1 MRQGTNCTNFQT
13 IFERFAL
20 SMTSTPSP
28 WPRPSEA
35 VRELMRK
42 GAELAQ
48 ALPPEWIERL
58 NQALFSTPEDA
69 KLLED
74 PVILA
79 ACRRANRAEL
89 LHWANANLQ
98 RPGEPV
104 EPYVSADMV
113 DTARE
118 LARRGLSEL
127 LMNVARSTQNAAWDL
142 WMKMAFSLTQDPAVL
157 AEFLEVSS
165 RSISTFIDSNMR
177 VVTQI
182 ILEEKSAQAH
192 DDPIDKRSLVS
203 RLLDGRDVDAEQFG
217 RRLGYSLAQ
226 RHHACLVWS
235 ETPDAEIRP
244 LEDMA
249 RALAQ
254 LTGTVAPLIVFAG
267 PATLWA
273 WCNAAKPLDLNLL
286 QGVARQFPKI
296 RAAIGSAGAGMNGFR
311 RTHLEALTTQRL
323 MGRLAG
329 SPAVATI
336 DQVRMVSLMTQDAR
350 AARQFVLSTL
360 GRLATE
366 PTVLQHSLHAF
377 LANGCNIT
385 QTAEV
390 LGTHRNTLLRR
401 LERAQDLL
409 PVPLA
414 DHRIQIAAALELV
427 IWSTPLDGDEQ

>member
-1 MRQGTNCTNFQT
+1 
-13 IFERFAL
+13 
-20 SMTSTPSP
+20 MTSAPSP
-28 WPRPSEA
+28 WTRPSEA

-48 ALPPEWIERL
+48 ALPPEWVERL
-58 NQALFSTPEDA
+58 NQSLFSSPEDA
-69 KLLED
+69 RLLED

-142 WMKMAFSLTQDPAVL
+142 WMKMAFSLTQDPVVL
-157 AEFLEVSS
+157 EEFLEVSS
-165 RSISTFIDSNMR
+165 RSISEFIDSNMR

-192 DDPIDKRSLVS
+192 DDPVDKRSLVS
-203 RLLDGRDVDAEQFG
+203 RLLDGRDVEAEQFG

-273 WCNAAKPLDLNLL
+273 WSNAAKPLDLNLL
-286 QGVARQFPKI
+286 QDVARQFPKI

-311 RTHLEALTTQRL
+311 RSHLEALTTQRL

-409 PVPLA
+409 PIPLA

-427 IWSTPLDGDEQ
+427 IWSTPLDDAEQ

>member
-1 MRQGTNCTNFQT
+1 
-13 IFERFAL
+13 
-20 SMTSTPSP
+20 MTSTLSP

-48 ALPPEWIERL
+48 ALPPEWVERL
-58 NQALFSTPEDA
+58 NQALFSSPEDA
-69 KLLED
+69 RLLED

-113 DTARE
+113 DTAKE
-118 LARRGLSEL
+118 LARRGVSEL

-142 WMKMAFSLTQDPAVL
+142 WMKMAFSLTQDPVVL
-157 AEFLEVSS
+157 EEFLQVSS
-165 RSISTFIDSNMR
+165 RSISEFIDSNMR

-273 WCNAAKPLDLNLL
+273 WSNAAKPLDLNLL
-286 QGVARQFPKI
+286 QDVARQFPKV

-311 RTHLEALTTQRL
+311 RSHLEALTTQRL

-409 PVPLA
+409 PIPLA

>member
-1 MRQGTNCTNFQT
+1 
-13 IFERFAL
+13 
-20 SMTSTPSP
+20 MTSAPSP
-28 WPRPSEA
+28 WTRPSEA

-48 ALPPEWIERL
+48 ALPPEWVERL
-58 NQALFSTPEDA
+58 NQSLFSSPEDA
-69 KLLED
+69 RLLED

-118 LARRGLSEL
+118 LARRGVSEL

-142 WMKMAFSLTQDPAVL
+142 WMKMAFSLTQDPVVL
-157 AEFLEVSS
+157 EEFLEVSS
-165 RSISTFIDSNMR
+165 RSISEFIDSNMR

-192 DDPIDKRSLVS
+192 DDPVDKRSLVS
-203 RLLDGRDVDAEQFG
+203 RLLDGRDVEAEQFG

-273 WCNAAKPLDLNLL
+273 WSNAAKPLDLNLL
-286 QGVARQFPKI
+286 QDVARQFPKI

-311 RTHLEALTTQRL
+311 RSHLEALTTQRL

-409 PVPLA
+409 PIPLA

-427 IWSTPLDGDEQ
+427 IWSTPLDDAEQ

>member
-1 MRQGTNCTNFQT
+1 
-13 IFERFAL
+13 
-20 SMTSTPSP
+20 
-28 WPRPSEA
+28 
-35 VRELMRK
+35 MRK
-42 GAELAQ
+42 GAEFAQ
-48 ALPPEWIERL
+48 TLPPEWIERL
-58 NQALFSTPEDA
+58 NQSLFSSPEDA
-69 KLLED
+69 RLLED

-127 LMNVARSTQNAAWDL
+127 LMNVARSTQNTAWEL
-142 WMKMAFSLTQDPAVL
+142 WMKMAFSLTQDPVVL
-157 AEFLEVSS
+157 EEFLEVSS
-165 RSISTFIDSNMR
+165 RSISEFIDSNMR

-192 DDPIDKRSLVS
+192 DDPVDRRSLVS

-217 RRLGYSLAQ
+217 RRLGYSLFQ
-226 RHHACLVWS
+226 KHHACLIWS

-249 RALAQ
+249 RALAH

-267 PATLWA
+267 PATLWG
-273 WCNAAKPLDLNLL
+273 WSNAAKPLDLNLL
-286 QGVARQFPKI
+286 QGLARQFPKI
-296 RAAIGSAGAGMNGFR
+296 RVAIGSAGAGMDGFR
-311 RTHLEALTTQRL
+311 RSHLEALTTQRL

-329 SPAVATI
+329 APAVATI

-366 PTVLQHSLHAF
+366 PRVLQHSLHAF

-409 PVPLA
+409 PVPFA
-414 DHRIQIAAALELV
+414 DHRIQIAAALELI
-427 IWSTPLDGDEQ
+427 IWNTSRDTDEK

>member
-1 MRQGTNCTNFQT
+1 
-13 IFERFAL
+13 
-20 SMTSTPSP
+20 
-28 WPRPSEA
+28 
-35 VRELMRK
+35 MRK

-48 ALPPEWIERL
+48 ALPPEWIEHL
-58 NQALFSTPEDA
+58 NLSLFSSPEDA
-69 KLLED
+69 RLLED

-127 LMNVARSTQNAAWDL
+127 LMNVARSTQNAAWEL
-142 WMKMAFSLTQDPAVL
+142 WMKMSFTLTQDPAVL
-157 AEFLEVSS
+157 EEFLEVSS
-165 RSISTFIDSNMR
+165 RSISEFIDSNMR

-192 DDPIDKRSLVS
+192 DDPADKRSLVS

-217 RRLGYSLAQ
+217 RRLGYNLAQ
-226 RHHACLVWS
+226 KHHACLVWS

-273 WCNAAKPLDLNLL
+273 WSNAAKPLDLTLL

-311 RTHLEALTTQRL
+311 RSHLEALTTQRL

-366 PTVLQHSLHAF
+366 PKVLQHSLHAF

-409 PVPLA
+409 PIPFG

-427 IWSTPLDGDEQ
+427 IWNTPFADDEK

>member
-1 MRQGTNCTNFQT
+1 M
-13 IFERFAL
+13 
-20 SMTSTPSP
+20 SSTSPL

-42 GAELAQ
+42 GAEIAQ
-48 ALPPEWIERL
+48 GLPPEWIESL
-58 NQALFSTPEDA
+58 DQSLFSSPDGA

-104 EPYVSADMV
+104 EPYVSTDMV

-118 LARRGLSEL
+118 LVHRGLSEL
-127 LMNVARSTQNAAWDL
+127 LLNAARAAQNAAWEL
-142 WMKMAFSLTQDPAVL
+142 WMKVAFSLTRHPEELEELL
-157 AEFLEVSS
+157 AVSS
-165 RSISTFIDSNMR
+165 RSISEFIDSNMR
-177 VVTQI
+177 LVTQI
-182 ILEEKSAQAH
+182 ILEEKNADPHH
-192 DDPIDKRSLVS
+192 DHIDKRSLVS
-203 RLLDGRDVDAEQFG
+203 RLLDGREADTEHFSRQ
-217 RRLGYSLAQ
+217 LGYAISQ
-226 RHHACLVWS
+226 KHYACLVWS
-235 ETPDAEIRP
+235 EAPDAEIRP

-249 RALAQ
+249 RALAR
-254 LTGTVAPLIVFAG
+254 LTGTTAPLIVLAG
-267 PATLWA
+267 PATLWV
-273 WCNAAKPLDLNLL
+273 WSCAAKPLDLSML
-286 QGVARQFPKI
+286 QGVIHQFPKV
-296 RAAIGSAGAGMNGFR
+296 RAAIGSPGAGLNGFR
-311 RTHLEALTTQRL
+311 RSHLEALTTQRL

-329 SPAVATI
+329 APPVTSI
-336 DQVRMVSLMTQDAR
+336 DQLRMVSLMTQDAR
-350 AARQFVLSTL
+350 AAREFILSML

-366 PTVLQHSLHAF
+366 SVVLQRSLLAF

-385 QTAEV
+385 QTAEA

-414 DHRIQIAAALELV
+414 EHRIQIAAALELL
-427 IWSTPLDGDEQ
+427 IWSTPLNDGEQ

>member
-1 MRQGTNCTNFQT
+1 
-13 IFERFAL
+13 
-20 SMTSTPSP
+20 
-28 WPRPSEA
+28 
-35 VRELMRK
+35 MRK

-48 ALPPEWIERL
+48 ALPPEWVERL
-58 NQALFSTPEDA
+58 NQSLFSSPEDA
-69 KLLED
+69 RLLED

-113 DTARE
+113 DTAKE
-118 LARRGLSEL
+118 LARRGVSEL

-142 WMKMAFSLTQDPAVL
+142 WMKMAFSLTQDPVVL
-157 AEFLEVSS
+157 EEFLEVSS
-165 RSISTFIDSNMR
+165 RSISEFIDSNMR

-192 DDPIDKRSLVS
+192 DDPVDKRSLVS
-203 RLLDGRDVDAEQFG
+203 RLLDGRDVEAEQFG

-273 WCNAAKPLDLNLL
+273 WSNAAKPLDLNLL
-286 QGVARQFPKI
+286 QDVARQFPKI

-311 RTHLEALTTQRL
+311 RSHLEALTTQRL

-409 PVPLA
+409 PIPLA

-427 IWSTPLDGDEQ
+427 IWSTPLDDAEQ

>member
-1 MRQGTNCTNFQT
+1 
-13 IFERFAL
+13 
-20 SMTSTPSP
+20 MTSTPSP
-28 WPRPSEA
+28 WPRPSET

-48 ALPPEWIERL
+48 ALPAEWVERL
-58 NQALFSTPEDA
+58 NQSLFSSPEDA
-69 KLLED
+69 RLLED

-79 ACRRANRAEL
+79 ASRRANRAEL

-157 AEFLEVSS
+157 EEFLEVSS
-165 RSISTFIDSNMR
+165 RSISEFIDSNMR

-273 WCNAAKPLDLNLL
+273 WSNAAKPLDLNLL
-286 QGVARQFPKI
+286 QDVARQFPKI

-311 RTHLEALTTQRL
+311 RSHLEALTTQRL

-409 PVPLA
+409 PIPLA

-427 IWSTPLDGDEQ
+427 IWSTPLDDAEQ

>member
-1 MRQGTNCTNFQT
+1 
-13 IFERFAL
+13 
-20 SMTSTPSP
+20 MTSTPSP

-42 GAELAQ
+42 GAERAQ
-48 ALPPEWIERL
+48 ALPPEWVERL
-58 NQALFSTPEDA
+58 NQSLFSSPEDA
-69 KLLED
+69 RLLED

-157 AEFLEVSS
+157 EEFLEVSS
-165 RSISTFIDSNMR
+165 RSISEFIDSNMR
-177 VVTQI
+177 VVTRI
-182 ILEEKSAQAH
+182 ILEEKNAQAH

-203 RLLDGRDVDAEQFG
+203 RLLDGRDVDAEQFR

-273 WCNAAKPLDLNLL
+273 WSNVAKPLDLNLL

-311 RTHLEALTTQRL
+311 RSHLEALTTQRL

-360 GRLATE
+360 GRLAAE
-366 PTVLQHSLHAF
+366 ATVLQHSLHAF

-409 PVPLA
+409 PIPFG

-427 IWSTPLDGDEQ
+427 IWNTPFAGDEK

>member
-1 MRQGTNCTNFQT
+1 
-13 IFERFAL
+13 
-20 SMTSTPSP
+20 
-28 WPRPSEA
+28 
-35 VRELMRK
+35 MRK
-42 GAELAQ
+42 GAERAQ
-48 ALPPEWIERL
+48 ALPPEWVERL
-58 NQALFSTPEDA
+58 NQSLFSSPEDA
-69 KLLED
+69 RLLED

-79 ACRRANRAEL
+79 AFRRANRAEL

-104 EPYVSADMV
+104 DPYVAADMV

-142 WMKMAFSLTQDPAVL
+142 WMKMAFSLTQDPEVL

-177 VVTQI
+177 VVTRI
-182 ILEEKSAQAH
+182 ILEEKSALAH
-192 DDPIDKRSLVS
+192 EDPVDRRSLVS

-226 RHHACLVWS
+226 KHQACLVWS

-244 LEDMA
+244 LEEMA
-249 RALAQ
+249 RALAH
-254 LTGTVAPLIVFAG
+254 LTGTTAPLLVFAG
-267 PATLWA
+267 PATLWV
-273 WCNAAKPLDLNLL
+273 WSNAARPLDLNLL
-286 QGVARQFPKI
+286 QGVARRFPGI
-296 RAAIGSAGAGMNGFR
+296 RAAIGTAGAGMNGFR
-311 RTHLEALTTQRL
+311 RSHLEALTTQRL

-329 SPAVATI
+329 APAVATI

-350 AARQFVLSTL
+350 AARQFILSTL
-360 GRLATE
+360 GRLASE
-366 PTVLQHSLHAF
+366 PSTLQHSLHAF

-427 IWSTPLDGDEQ
+427 LWSTPLDDAGL

>member
-1 MRQGTNCTNFQT
+1 
-13 IFERFAL
+13 
-20 SMTSTPSP
+20 MTSTPSP

-48 ALPPEWIERL
+48 ALPPEWVERL
-58 NQALFSTPEDA
+58 NQSLFSSPEDA
-69 KLLED
+69 RLLED

-157 AEFLEVSS
+157 EEFLQVSS
-165 RSISTFIDSNMR
+165 RSISEFIDSNMR

-273 WCNAAKPLDLNLL
+273 WSNAAKPLDLNLL
-286 QGVARQFPKI
+286 QDVARQFPKV

-311 RTHLEALTTQRL
+311 RSHLEALTTQRL

-409 PVPLA
+409 PIPLA

>member
-1 MRQGTNCTNFQT
+1 
-13 IFERFAL
+13 
-20 SMTSTPSP
+20 
-28 WPRPSEA
+28 
-35 VRELMRK
+35 MRK

-48 ALPPEWIERL
+48 ALPPEWVERL
-58 NQALFSTPEDA
+58 NQSLFSSPEDA
-69 KLLED
+69 RLLED

-118 LARRGLSEL
+118 LARRGVSEL

-142 WMKMAFSLTQDPAVL
+142 WMKMAFSLTQDPVVL
-157 AEFLEVSS
+157 EEFLEVSS
-165 RSISTFIDSNMR
+165 RSISEFIDSNMR

-192 DDPIDKRSLVS
+192 DDPVDKRSLVS
-203 RLLDGRDVDAEQFG
+203 RLLDGRDVEAEQFG

-273 WCNAAKPLDLNLL
+273 WSNAAKPLDLNLL
-286 QGVARQFPKI
+286 QDVARQFPKI

-311 RTHLEALTTQRL
+311 RSHLEALTTQRL

-409 PVPLA
+409 PIPLA

-427 IWSTPLDGDEQ
+427 IWSTPLDDAEQ

>member
-1 MRQGTNCTNFQT
+1 
-13 IFERFAL
+13 
-20 SMTSTPSP
+20 MTSTPSP
-28 WPRPSEA
+28 WPRPSET

-48 ALPPEWIERL
+48 ALPAEWVERL
-58 NQALFSTPEDA
+58 NQSLFSSPEDA
-69 KLLED
+69 RLLED

-157 AEFLEVSS
+157 EEFLEVSS
-165 RSISTFIDSNMR
+165 RSISEFIDRNMR

-273 WCNAAKPLDLNLL
+273 WSNAAKPLDLNLL
-286 QGVARQFPKI
+286 QDVARQFPKI

-311 RTHLEALTTQRL
+311 RSHLEALTTQRL

-409 PVPLA
+409 PIPLA

-427 IWSTPLDGDEQ
+427 IWSTPLDDAEQ

>member
-1 MRQGTNCTNFQT
+1 
-13 IFERFAL
+13 
-20 SMTSTPSP
+20 MTSTPSS

-35 VRELMRK
+35 VRALMRK

-48 ALPPEWIERL
+48 ALPSEWVERL
-58 NQALFSTPEDA
+58 NQALLSSAEDA

-118 LARRGLSEL
+118 LARRGGAEL
-127 LMNVARSTQNAAWDL
+127 LMNVARSTQNAAWEL
-142 WMKMAFSLTQDPAVL
+142 WMKMAFSLTQDPL
-157 AEFLEVSS
+157 ELEEFLEVSS
-165 RSISTFIDSNMR
+165 RSISEFIDSNMR

-182 ILEEKSAQAH
+182 VLEVKSAQAH
-192 DDPIDKRSLVS
+192 DDPIDKRSLVT
-203 RLLDGRDVDAEQFG
+203 RLLDGRDVDAEQLG

-235 ETPDAEIRP
+235 EIPDAEIRP

-254 LTGTVAPLIVFAG
+254 LTGTLAPLIVFAG

-273 WCNAAKPLDLNLL
+273 WSNASKPLDLHLL

-296 RAAIGSAGAGMNGFR
+296 RAAIGSAGAGVNGFR
-311 RTHLEALTTQRL
+311 RSHLEALTTQRL

-366 PTVLQHSLHAF
+366 PSVLQHSLHVF
-377 LANGCNIT
+377 LANGCNVT

-409 PVPLA
+409 PIPFA

-427 IWSTPLDGDEQ
+427 IWNTPLANDEK

>member
-1 MRQGTNCTNFQT
+1 
-13 IFERFAL
+13 
-20 SMTSTPSP
+20 
-28 WPRPSEA
+28 
-35 VRELMRK
+35 MRK

-48 ALPPEWIERL
+48 TLPPEWVERL
-58 NQALFSTPEDA
+58 NQALFSSPEDA

-104 EPYVSADMV
+104 QPYVSADMV

-127 LMNVARSTQNAAWDL
+127 LMNVARSTQNTAWEL
-142 WMKMAFSLTQDPAVL
+142 WMKMAFNLTQDPRVL
-157 AEFLEVSS
+157 EEFLEVSS
-165 RSISTFIDSNMR
+165 RSISEFIDSNMR

-203 RLLDGRDVDAEQFG
+203 RLLEGRDVDTEQFG
-217 RRLGYSLAQ
+217 RRLGYSLFQKHYAG
-226 RHHACLVWS
+226 LVWCES
-235 ETPDAEIRP
+235 PDAGIRL
-244 LEDMA
+244 LEDGA
-249 RALAQ
+249 RTRAQHTEALA
-254 LTGTVAPLIVFAG
+254 
-267 PATLWA
+267 
-273 WCNAAKPLDLNLL
+273 
-286 QGVARQFPKI
+286 
-296 RAAIGSAGAGMNGFR
+296 
-311 RTHLEALTTQRL
+311 TQRP
-323 MGRLAG
+323 MGRLGGA
-329 SPAVATI
+329 PAVATI
-336 DQVRMVSLMTQDAR
+336 DQVRMVSLMTQDDR

-366 PTVLQHSLHAF
+366 PSVLQRSLHAF
-377 LANGCNIT
+377 LANGCNVT
-385 QTAEV
+385 QTAEA

-409 PVPLA
+409 PVRLA

-427 IWSTPLDGDEQ
+427 IWSTPLIDDDK

>member
-1 MRQGTNCTNFQT
+1 
-13 IFERFAL
+13 
-20 SMTSTPSP
+20 MTSTPSP
-28 WPRPSEA
+28 WLRPSEA

-48 ALPPEWIERL
+48 ALPPEWVERL
-58 NQALFSTPEDA
+58 NQSLFSSPEDA
-69 KLLED
+69 RLLED

-157 AEFLEVSS
+157 EEFLQVSS
-165 RSISTFIDSNMR
+165 RSISEFIDSNMR

-217 RRLGYSLAQ
+217 RRLGYNLAQ
-226 RHHACLVWS
+226 RHHACLVWN

-273 WCNAAKPLDLNLL
+273 WSNPAKPLDLNLL
-286 QGVARQFPKI
+286 QDVARQFPKV

-311 RTHLEALTTQRL
+311 RSHLEALTTQRL

-409 PVPLA
+409 PIPLA
-414 DHRIQIAAALELV
+414 DHRIQISAALELV

>member
-1 MRQGTNCTNFQT
+1 MTN
-13 IFERFAL
+13 
-20 SMTSTPSP
+20 TPSP
-28 WPRPSEA
+28 WPRPSET

-48 ALPPEWIERL
+48 ALPPEWVERL
-58 NQALFSTPEDA
+58 NQSLLSSPEDA
-69 KLLED
+69 RLLED

-104 EPYVSADMV
+104 EPYVSVDMV

-118 LARRGLSEL
+118 LARRGGAEL

-157 AEFLEVSS
+157 KEFLEVSS
-165 RSISTFIDSNMR
+165 RSISEFIDSNMR

-217 RRLGYSLAQ
+217 KRLGYSLAQ

-267 PATLWA
+267 HATLWA
-273 WCNAAKPLDLNLL
+273 WSHAVKPLDLNLL
-286 QGVARQFPKI
+286 QVVARQFPKM

-311 RTHLEALTTQRL
+311 RSHLEALTTQRL

-329 SPAVATI
+329 SPGVATI

-350 AARQFVLSTL
+350 AARQFVLNTL

-409 PVPLA
+409 PIPFG

-427 IWSTPLDGDEQ
+427 IWNTPFAGDEK